1 MSTPT
6 NARDTVH
13 RSMPQGDAITR
24 NIAKRRRNGTIYRY
38 LLLSSVVIAL
48 TMLSLLVYNVADSA
62 FGYVVLE
69 YRQDPD
75 ELGPVPFEELD
86 AAQLTAIIREEVR
99 PGLVTFI
106 ESERGPLDARPIE
119 ELRLIALE
127 QIARQEAAQTYSL
140 TDSVFRRSQVLAE
153 VREEHP
159 DGEVQFRSWL
169 SWTFLNTPMSS
180 SPDLAGIRPAL
191 LGSLFLVLLTI
202 VIALPLG
209 VSAAIYLEEYATSNN
224 WFERLIQTNINNLA
238 GVPSII
244 YGLLGLAIFVRGLER
259 FTSGAAF
266 NAGSGNGRTLIA
278 AALTLALLILPII
291 IIASQEAIRAVPQS
305 IRHASYGV
313 GATKWQTIWHHVLP
327 SALPGILTGNIL
339 AMSRAMGETAPLVVI
354 GASTF
359 ISFDPNGP
367 FSKFTVLPTLIYNW
381 TSQPQ
386 QVFHNI
392 AAAAIL
398 ALLILLLAMNS
409 IAIIVRN
416 RAGRQN

>member
-1 MSTPT
+1 MNTPA
-6 NARDTVH
+6 NARDTVQ

-24 NIAKRRRNGTIYRY
+24 NIATRRRNGTIYRW

-69 YRQDPD
+69 YRQHPD
-75 ELGPVPFEELD
+75 TLGPVPFAELTQD
-86 AAQLTAIIREEVR
+86 QFVGIIREEVR
-99 PGLVTFI
+99 PGLVNFI
-106 ESERGPLDARPIE
+106 ESERGPLDTQPIE
-119 ELRLIALE
+119 DLRTIALE

-153 VREEHP
+153 VREEYP
-159 DGEVQFRSWL
+159 EGEVQFRSWL
-169 SWTFLNTPMSS
+169 SWTFLNTSMSS

-278 AALTLALLILPII
+278 AALTMALLILPII

-305 IRHASYGV
+305 IRQASYGV

-409 IAIIVRN
+409 IAIIMRN
-416 RAGRQN
+416 RARRQN